1 MGNRMNAD
9 DILDLEA
16 LDASELQTDP
26 FEYVVVPNF
35 IKPVALPRIQA
46 DYPQLDQAGSIPLTQ
61 LSYGPAFA
69 ESIEA
74 LRGPGF
80 EKSISKK
87 FSVDLGGRPTMFTVR
102 ARCRSTDG
110 KIHADSV
117 TKIITVLIYMND
129 ASWSNEG
136 GRLRLLRSGTNL
148 EDYVAEVPPNGGTLI
163 AFKRCDHSWHGHE
176 PYEGPRR
183 AIQMNWVTSK
193 SVVRREQFR
202 HKVSTWFKVL
212 KG

>member
-1 MGNRMNAD
+1 MTAEE
-9 DILDLEA
+9 ILDLEA
-16 LDASELQTDP
+16 LDAAELQTDP

-35 IKPVALPRIQA
+35 IKPDALSKIQA
-46 DYPQLDQAGSIPLTQ
+46 DYPLLNQPGSIPLPQ
-61 LSYGPAFA
+61 LTYGRAFA
-69 ESIEA
+69 DSIDA
-74 LRGPGF
+74 LKGPGF
-80 EKSISKK
+80 EKTISKK
-87 FSVDLGGRPTMFTVR
+87 FSVDLTGRPTMFTVR
-102 ARCRSTDG
+102 ARCRVTDG

-129 ASWSNEG
+129 ASWPNEG
-136 GRLRLLRSGTNL
+136 GRLRLLRSGTDLN
-148 EDYVAEVPPNGGTLI
+148 DYVAEVPPNGGTLI

-202 HKVSTWFKVL
+202 HQVSTWFKTL